1 MATDN
6 NKITDP
12 EVFDDF
18 DDLDNR
24 NDGATT
30 EKQKAPAKTQTA
42 PAAKPKAEQATQ
54 AAQTV
59 PSGDNSKAF
68 FDAMK
73 ALAKKNYEM
82 YFDLLGKEGFER
94 ASDIPEEKRTHV
106 YSVLYHAINKEA

>member
-1 MATDN
+1 MQAS
-6 NKITDP
+6 
-12 EVFDDF
+12 
-18 DDLDNR
+18 
-24 NDGATT
+24 
-30 EKQKAPAKTQTA
+30 Q
-42 PAAKPKAEQATQ
+42 AAKPKAEPAPQ
-54 AAQTV
+54 AAPTV

-82 YFDLLGKEGFER
+82 YLNLLGKEGFER